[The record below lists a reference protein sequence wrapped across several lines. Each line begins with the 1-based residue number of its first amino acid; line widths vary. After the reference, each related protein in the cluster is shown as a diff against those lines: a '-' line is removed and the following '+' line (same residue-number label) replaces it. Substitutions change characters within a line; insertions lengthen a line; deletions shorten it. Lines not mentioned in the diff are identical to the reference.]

1 MSDEARCIQVTGI
14 YGNMI
19 LLRPEDIIRT
29 ESGPGWT
36 RIYTSDGAWR
46 GIRETGAEI
55 VEKEKQLRAC
65 R

>member
-14 YGNMI
+14 YWNKI

-36 RIYTSDGAWR
+36 RIYTSEGTWTRVREAESDIAHMTQR
-46 GIRETGAEI
+46 GRE
-55 VEKEKQLRAC
+55 
-65 R
+65 

>member
-36 RIYTSDGAWR
+36 RIYTSEGTWTR
-46 GIRETGAEI
+46 VRETESDIAHMTQRGRE
-55 VEKEKQLRAC
+55 
-65 R
+65 